1 MVVLRVLNNKINN
14 IHEGAFRV
22 VYQDKKFSFE
32 TLLKRDKFVSIH
44 MKSHIYLAVEVV
56 QVKKCHSPEILK
68 EIFVFQENETYNLR
82 GGNN

>member
-1 MVVLRVLNNKINN
+1 MVVLRGLNNKINN

-22 VYQDKKFSFE
+22 VYQDKKFSLE

-44 MKSHIYLAVEVV
+44 MKNHIYLAVEVV
-56 QVKKCHSPEILK
+56 QVKKSHSPEILK
-68 EIFVFQENETYNLR
+68 EIFVFQENETYNLG